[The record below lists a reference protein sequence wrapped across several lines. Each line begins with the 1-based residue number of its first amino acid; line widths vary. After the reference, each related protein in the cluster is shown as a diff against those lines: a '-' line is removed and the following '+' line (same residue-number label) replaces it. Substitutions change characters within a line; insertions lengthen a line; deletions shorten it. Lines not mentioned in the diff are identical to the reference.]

1 MPYYNTDMKTSAFER
16 FRLALRR
23 VFFWLPSSTNEEV
36 EAEHVH
42 DHALVAQVVTGN
54 RASRLRQLRHA
65 SRVFTFQERRTVAF
79 ATLVAILSFVGAAG
93 ILVWEHTVWAPAVG
107 GTYTEALIGQPK
119 YINPIDAISNDVDRD
134 LVRLGY
140 SGLFRM
146 DQLDAIPD
154 LADSFRFSED
164 GKELTVQL
172 RPDARFQDGEPVTSA
187 DVQFTFDSILDPS
200 RKSPLAPNYRGISI
214 LTPDDRTVVFRL
226 EKADA
231 TFLQKLTI
239 GILPSHLWQDVNP
252 NNARLSEL
260 NIKPIGSGPFRVK
273 SFLRDTTGYVHSY
286 TLERAETY
294 YGIKPYL
301 KTVVFQFFPDRT
313 QALDA
318 FRSELIDGIAFAG
331 SSEAGKLLSST
342 RKQGTR
348 LELPEETIAF
358 LNVKD
363 PLLSQMAVR
372 EALSLAVQREDIIAA
387 ANGFGQAV
395 SGPFPYIATT
405 GTPASL
411 EQARRILDEAGW
423 IVPQGGNVRIFVPK
437 VKPIP
442 SSTKSN
448 STSKAKTIASTTS
461 TAETAQVAN
470 ASSTELAL
478 TITTPDTPDIIAI
491 AETLKRQWSLLGAKV
506 EIQTLSTEELKKKST
521 RERAGQII
529 LLNIILTPNQD
540 LFPFWW
546 SGQSIDRGANFSNL
560 ADRTVDDALEKTRT
574 ATNTADLE
582 QSRLALS
589 QAILQ
594 THAAIFLIRPQ
605 HAYLLSP
612 SLRGTEQVQQI
623 ATPAERFQHIERWFI
638 KRGWHWK

>member
-1 MPYYNTDMKTSAFER
+1 MKTSAFER

-42 DHALVAQVVTGN
+42 DHALVAQVVTSN
-54 RASRLRQLRHA
+54 RASRAKQLRHA
-65 SRVFTFQERRTVAF
+65 SRVFTFQERRTVTF
-79 ATLVAILSFVGAAG
+79 ALVIAILSFIGAAG
-93 ILVWEHTVWAPAVG
+93 SLVWEHTVWAPAVG
-107 GTYTEALIGQPK
+107 GSYTEALIGQPK
-119 YINPIDAISNDVDRD
+119 YINPIDAIANDVDRD
-134 LVRLGY
+134 LVRLVY

-146 DQLDAIPD
+146 DNLEAVPD
-154 LADSFRFSED
+154 LADSYRFSED
-164 GKELTVQL
+164 GKELTIQL
-172 RPDARFQDGEPVTSA
+172 RQDARFQDGEPVTSA
-187 DVQFTFDSILDPS
+187 DIQFTFDSILDPS

-214 LTPDDRTVVFRL
+214 STPDDKTVVFHL

-239 GILPSHLWQDVNP
+239 GVLPSHLWRDVNP

-260 NIKPIGSGPFRVK
+260 NIKPVGSGPYRVK
-273 SFLRDTTGYVHSY
+273 SFLRDTTGFVHSY

-294 YGIKPYL
+294 YGIKPFL

-318 FRSELIDGIAFAG
+318 FRSELIDGVAFAP

-348 LELPEETIAF
+348 LELPEETVAF

-363 PLLSQMAVR
+363 KLLSQSAIR
-372 EALSLAVQREDIIAA
+372 QALSIAVQREELITA
-387 ANGFGQAV
+387 ANGFGQVV
-395 SGPFPYIATT
+395 SGPFPYLAAT

-423 IVPQGGNVRIFVPK
+423 VVPQGGNVRIFVPK
-437 VKPIP
+437 AKPVVP
-442 SSTKSN
+442 TKTTKS
-448 STSKAKTIASTTS
+448 KTAVVAAATS
-461 TAETAQVAN
+461 TADIAPVAN
-470 ASSTELAL
+470 ASSTELSL
-478 TITTPDTPDIIAI
+478 TITTPETPDIIAM
-491 AETLKRQWSLLGAKV
+491 AEALQRQWSLLGAKV
-506 EIQTLSTEELKKKST
+506 DIQTLPTEELMKKST

-529 LLNIILTPNQD
+529 LLNVLLTPNQD

-560 ADRTVDDALEKTRT
+560 ADRTVDDNLEKTRT

-582 QSRLALS
+582 IARIGLS
-589 QAILQ
+589 QAILN
-594 THAAIFLIRPQ
+594 TNAAIFLIRPQ